1 MTIPTLS
8 LSVLGIAPLEEAV
21 YRLLLRLPGATA
33 AELAE
38 RMGCPLAQVEALVQE
53 LERKG
58 FATHAPERE
67 PRLFAAPPD
76 LAVEALLLLRQKE
89 LQLARLAIPGLQ
101 QEAQA
106 RVGGPLVEIIDA
118 DPAAQLQPYLQSHRG
133 AQREVM
139 CLVRPPFLVSS
150 PDQIESVRAE
160 ARARGVRYRNI
171 VDPETLHTPGWPKV
185 LRQVIE
191 VGEEVRL
198 LPVPFKMIV
207 SDRHSGL
214 LPLKVDEPGGRM
226 LLLRRSAVLDALCE
240 LFEYFWSR
248 AAPLHFSA
256 DGRYAAGTAAT
267 LGGELEALIPLLAAG
282 ANDKSIAD
290 QLGISQRTLVRRIE
304 GLYRALDARSRFQAG
319 WLAALRYRDVA
330 ASPPG

>member
-1 MTIPTLS
+1 MS
-8 LSVLGIAPLEEAV
+8 LSVLGVTPLEEAA
-21 YRLLLRLPGATA
+21 YRLLLRLPGATLA
-33 AELAE
+33 DLAE
-38 RMGCPLAQVEALVQE
+38 RLGGSLPQLEAAVQE

-76 LAVEALLLLRQKE
+76 LAVESLLLVRQKE
-89 LQLARLAIPGLQ
+89 LQLARLAIPELQ

-106 RVGGPLVEIIDA
+106 RGGGPVVEIIDA

-133 AQREVM
+133 AEQEVM

-150 PDQIESVRAE
+150 PDQLESVRAE

-171 VDPETLHTPGWPKV
+171 VDPETLLLPGWADV
-185 LRQVIE
+185 LRQVTE
-191 VGEEVRL
+191 LGEEVRL

-207 SDRHSGL
+207 ADRHSGL

-240 LFEYFWSR
+240 LFEYFWDR
-248 AAPLHFSA
+248 AAPLHFRP
-256 DGRYAAGTAAT
+256 DGGYAAGAAT
-267 LGGELEALIPLLAAG
+267 TLATEVESLIPLLAAG
-282 ANDKSIAD
+282 TNDKTVAD

-304 GLYRALDARSRFQAG
+304 SLYRALDARSRFQAG
-319 WLAALRYRDVA
+319 WLAALRYRDEA
-330 ASPPG
+330 AGRPT